1 MFTFYAFGMILHFT
15 EISRDKTDI
24 NKCCASNITLITNVD
39 FHQVLRRTCT
49 IVSILHMPSCLW
61 LYNIYELH
69 YIARFKISSV
79 FPLWYS
85 PCFYAFRNRTASVSQ
100 SVSPIVSVNITCT
113 RKFWFHYFLGDFWPF
128 WNRILATY
136 WIHERNTS

>member
-24 NKCCASNITLITNVD
+24 NKCCASNITLVTNVD
-39 FHQVLRRTCT
+39 FHQVLRRTCM
-49 IVSILHMPSCLW
+49 IVSLLHMPSCLW

-69 YIARFKISSV
+69 YIARFKMSSV

>member
-61 LYNIYELH
+61 LYNIYVLH

-85 PCFYAFRNRTASVSQ
+85 PCFYRFRNRTASVSQ
-100 SVSPIVSVNITCT
+100 SLSPSLRTNYMYQEFSIPLF
-113 RKFWFHYFLGDFWPF
+113 FWEFWLF
-128 WNRILATY
+128 WN
-136 WIHERNTS
+136 